1 MPRNKG
7 DLFNI
12 DNLEDAKKLINE
24 IYSILQKLGV
34 SAQQWMNDN
43 EDIVKK
49 YNELKKLS
57 ADLFKQDEMAVNA
70 RNQKF
75 RNEIEKYRELINL
88 RDKQIEQEVQMR
100 TEVEKRLQKQREL
113 VEEQKES
120 DKLQKQLLKDVE
132 TFNEKQPSGISNW
145 LSNKQ
150 NKLNTQRSNRANELI
165 NDWIKQNGQINEDN
179 YSKVQSTVERQL
191 NKEFRG

>member
-1 MPRNKG
+1 
-7 DLFNI
+7 
-12 DNLEDAKKLINE
+12 
-24 IYSILQKLGV
+24 
-34 SAQQWMNDN
+34 MNDN

-113 VEEQKES
+113 VEEQKTS

>member
-1 MPRNKG
+1 
-7 DLFNI
+7 
-12 DNLEDAKKLINE
+12 
-24 IYSILQKLGV
+24 
-34 SAQQWMNDN
+34 
-43 EDIVKK
+43 
-49 YNELKKLS
+49 
-57 ADLFKQDEMAVNA
+57 
-70 RNQKF
+70 
-75 RNEIEKYRELINL
+75 
-88 RDKQIEQEVQMR
+88 MR

-113 VEEQKES
+113 VEEQKTS

-165 NDWIKQNGQINEDN
+165 NDWIKQNGQIDENN